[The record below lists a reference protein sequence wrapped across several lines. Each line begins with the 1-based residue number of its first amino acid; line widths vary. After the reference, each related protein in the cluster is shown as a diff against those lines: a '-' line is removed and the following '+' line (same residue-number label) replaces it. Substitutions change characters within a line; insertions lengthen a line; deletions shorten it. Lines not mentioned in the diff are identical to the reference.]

1 MAIPGGW
8 DPSKDPMMQT
18 MGFVRMVDVDTD
30 AGRVIVEFEAKKNQ
44 CHSGNIVQGGFVTG
58 WIDNAMATAAMAN
71 VNFTKVSIS
80 LDVHVSFYRA
90 AHPGIVVAEGWVEH
104 AGGRTVFAEGQLRTI
119 EGEIIAKG
127 TSTLALI
134 SPK

>member
-1 MAIPGGW
+1 MAIPGSW

-119 EGEIIAKG
+119 EGQIIAKG

>member
-18 MGFVRMVDVDTD
+18 MGFVRMVDVDTN

-119 EGEIIAKG
+119 EGQIIAKG

>member
-1 MAIPGGW
+1 MAIPNGW

-119 EGEIIAKG
+119 EGQIIAKG